1 MKLKNIK
8 ISNYR
13 CFKKAEIDFDDHITL
28 VVGKNGAGKTAI
40 LDTIAVSVST
50 FLLGIDGGV
59 SRSILKEDARY
70 EFHNLNGTIDPQHQF
85 PVIIETMG
93 DCLNRS
99 DIKWTRSLNSE
110 SGKTTVK
117 DAGELTGLAKKAQ
130 NQIMTGDKSLV
141 LPLISYY
148 GTGRLYA
155 QKKEK
160 RNLKSLTEFK
170 RQVGYVDCMAAES
183 NEKLM
188 LNWFQMQTLK
198 SLQEQQKTGMLERPL
213 LLKTVEKAICRSFE
227 RISDARNTSLF
238 FELDTHRLV
247 LEFESA
253 DGSAQKFAMD
263 EMSDGYKNTLSMI
276 GDIAYRMAVLNPTL
290 GDQVLEKTPGVVLI
304 DEIDLHLHP
313 QWQQTILSDL
323 HASLCAYCM
332 KKIAAPSVMRIEHC
346 RPRHPGNEQEHDKK
360 ATLDFK
366 WMLGVCYGNSIVRGV
381 KPEDKTCDAHR
392 GNTELTV
399 NPFDEMSVRKIKYK
413 ADGRIYSDDVDI
425 NKDVTETLNLNC
437 QALSLPQT
445 RKNVLM
451 AEKNRIM
458 RKCRGKSQDTFMREL
473 ERTYASL
480 MQERNLTPY
489 CGIIIS
495 WLERKLKIS

>member
-13 CFKKAEIDFDDHITL
+13 CFKEAGIDFDDYITL

-40 LDTIAVSVST
+40 LDAVAVSVST

-59 SRSILKEDARY
+59 SRSILKDDARY
-70 EFHNLNGTIDPQHQF
+70 EFHDLNGTIDPQHQF
-85 PVIIETMG
+85 PVSIESTG
-93 DCLNRS
+93 DCLNQQNV
-99 DIKWTRSLNSE
+99 KWIRSLNSE
-110 SGKTTVK
+110 SGKTTIK
-117 DAGELTGLAKKAQ
+117 DAGELTGLAKKVQ
-130 NQIMTGDKSLV
+130 KQIMTGDKSLV

-160 RNLKSLTEFK
+160 RNMKSLTEFK

-198 SLQEQQKTGMLERPL
+198 SLQEQQKTGILDRPL
-213 LLKTVEKAICRSFE
+213 LLKTVEKAICSSFE
-227 RISDARNTSLF
+227 RISSARNASLIF
-238 FELDTHRLV
+238 DLDTHRLV

-253 DGSAQKFAMD
+253 DGKAQKFAMD

-323 HASLCAYCM
+323 HAIFPEVQFVVSSHAPAVINSVPREQIRILDQGEIYMPAAQTYGRDANSILREVMNVSERPADIKQRMDLFYAYM
-332 KKIAAPSVMRIEHC
+332 DENNYKEADKVLTEIEAIVGTTDPDIAAARTS
-346 RPRHPGNEQEHDKK
+346 
-360 ATLDFK
+360 LD
-366 WMLGVCYGNSIVRGV
+366 
-381 KPEDKTCDAHR
+381 
-392 GNTELTV
+392 
-399 NPFDEMSVRKIKYK
+399 
-413 ADGRIYSDDVDI
+413 
-425 NKDVTETLNLNC
+425 
-437 QALSLPQT
+437 
-445 RKNVLM
+445 
-451 AEKNRIM
+451 
-458 RKCRGKSQDTFMREL
+458 L
-473 ERTYASL
+473 ERIL
-480 MQERNLTPY
+480 GE
-489 CGIIIS
+489 
-495 WLERKLKIS
+495 

>member
-13 CFKKAEIDFDDHITL
+13 CFKEAAIDFDDHITL

-40 LDTIAVSVST
+40 LDAVAVSVST

-59 SRSILKEDARY
+59 SRSILKDDARY
-70 EFHNLNGTIDPQHQF
+70 EFHDLNGTIDPQHQF
-85 PVIIETMG
+85 PVSIESTG
-93 DCLNRS
+93 DCLDQQNV
-99 DIKWTRSLNSE
+99 KWLRSLNSE
-110 SGKTTVK
+110 SGKTTIK
-117 DAGELTGLAKKAQ
+117 DAVELTGIAKKAQ
-130 NQIMTGDKSLV
+130 SQIMKGDKFLV

-198 SLQEQQKTGMLERPL
+198 NLQEQQKTGILERPL

-227 RISDARNTSLF
+227 RISGARNASLIF
-238 FELDTHRLV
+238 DLDTHRLV
-247 LEFESA
+247 LEFQNA
-253 DGSAQKFAMD
+253 DGSAQRFAMN

-323 HASLCAYCM
+323 HAIFPEVQFIASSHAPAVINSVPREQIRILDQGEIYLPAAQTYGRDANSILREVM
-332 KKIAAPSVMRIEHC
+332 KVSERPTEMKQRMDLFYLYMDENNYEEADRVLTEIEAVVGTTDPDIAAARTS
-346 RPRHPGNEQEHDKK
+346 
-360 ATLDFK
+360 LDLEK
-366 WMLGVCYGNSIVRGV
+366 ILG
-381 KPEDKTCDAHR
+381 E
-392 GNTELTV
+392 
-399 NPFDEMSVRKIKYK
+399 
-413 ADGRIYSDDVDI
+413 
-425 NKDVTETLNLNC
+425 
-437 QALSLPQT
+437 
-445 RKNVLM
+445 
-451 AEKNRIM
+451 
-458 RKCRGKSQDTFMREL
+458 
-473 ERTYASL
+473 
-480 MQERNLTPY
+480 
-489 CGIIIS
+489 
-495 WLERKLKIS
+495 

>member
-13 CFKKAEIDFDDHITL
+13 CFKEVAIDFDAHITL

-40 LDTIAVSVST
+40 LDAVAVSIST

-59 SRSILKEDARY
+59 SRSILKDDARY
-70 EFHNLNGTIDPQHQF
+70 EFHDLNGTIDPQHQF
-85 PVIIETMG
+85 PVSIESVG
-93 DCLNRS
+93 SCLDRQN
-99 DIKWTRSLNSE
+99 IKWIRSLNSE
-110 SGKTTVK
+110 NGKTTIK
-117 DAGELTGLAKKAQ
+117 DAGELTDIAKEAQ

-160 RNLKSLTEFK
+160 RNIEVLTEFK

-188 LNWFQMQTLK
+188 LNWFQTQTLK
-198 SLQEQQKTGMLERPL
+198 SLQLQQKTGVLEKPM
-213 LLKTVEKAICRSFE
+213 LLKIVEKAICRSFE
-227 RISDARNTSLF
+227 RISGAQNATLF
-238 FELDTHRLV
+238 FDLDTHRLV
-247 LEFESA
+247 LEFQNA
-253 DGSAQKFAMD
+253 DGSAQRFAMN

-323 HASLCAYCM
+323 HAIFPEVQFIASSHAPAVINSVPREQIRILDQGEIYLPAAQTYGRDANSILREVM
-332 KKIAAPSVMRIEHC
+332 KVSERPTEMKQRMDLFYLYMDENNYEEADRVLTEIEAVVGTTDPDIAAARTS
-346 RPRHPGNEQEHDKK
+346 
-360 ATLDFK
+360 LDLEK
-366 WMLGVCYGNSIVRGV
+366 ILG
-381 KPEDKTCDAHR
+381 E
-392 GNTELTV
+392 
-399 NPFDEMSVRKIKYK
+399 
-413 ADGRIYSDDVDI
+413 
-425 NKDVTETLNLNC
+425 
-437 QALSLPQT
+437 
-445 RKNVLM
+445 
-451 AEKNRIM
+451 
-458 RKCRGKSQDTFMREL
+458 
-473 ERTYASL
+473 
-480 MQERNLTPY
+480 
-489 CGIIIS
+489 
-495 WLERKLKIS
+495 

>member
-13 CFKKAEIDFDDHITL
+13 CFKEAAIDFDDHITL

-40 LDTIAVSVST
+40 LDAVAVSVST

-59 SRSILKEDARY
+59 SRSILKDDARY
-70 EFHNLNGTIDPQHQF
+70 EFHDLNGTIDPQHQF
-85 PVIIETMG
+85 PVSIESTG
-93 DCLNRS
+93 DCLDQQNV
-99 DIKWTRSLNSE
+99 KWLRSLNSE
-110 SGKTTVK
+110 SGKTTIK
-117 DAGELTGLAKKAQ
+117 DAVELTGIAKKAQ
-130 NQIMTGDKSLV
+130 SQIMKGDKSLV

-198 SLQEQQKTGMLERPL
+198 SLQEQQKTGILERPL
-213 LLKTVEKAICRSFE
+213 LLKTVEKAVCKSFE
-227 RISDARNTSLF
+227 RISGAQNATLF
-238 FELDTHRLV
+238 FDLDTHRLV
-247 LEFESA
+247 LEFQNA
-253 DGSAQKFAMD
+253 DGSAQRFAMN

-323 HASLCAYCM
+323 HAIFPEVQFIASSHAPAVINSVPREQIRILDQGEIYLPAAQTYGRDANSILREVM
-332 KKIAAPSVMRIEHC
+332 KVSERPTEMKQRMDLFYLYMDENNYEEADRVLTEIEAVVGTTDPDIAAARTS
-346 RPRHPGNEQEHDKK
+346 
-360 ATLDFK
+360 LDLEK
-366 WMLGVCYGNSIVRGV
+366 ILG
-381 KPEDKTCDAHR
+381 E
-392 GNTELTV
+392 
-399 NPFDEMSVRKIKYK
+399 
-413 ADGRIYSDDVDI
+413 
-425 NKDVTETLNLNC
+425 
-437 QALSLPQT
+437 
-445 RKNVLM
+445 
-451 AEKNRIM
+451 
-458 RKCRGKSQDTFMREL
+458 
-473 ERTYASL
+473 
-480 MQERNLTPY
+480 
-489 CGIIIS
+489 
-495 WLERKLKIS
+495 